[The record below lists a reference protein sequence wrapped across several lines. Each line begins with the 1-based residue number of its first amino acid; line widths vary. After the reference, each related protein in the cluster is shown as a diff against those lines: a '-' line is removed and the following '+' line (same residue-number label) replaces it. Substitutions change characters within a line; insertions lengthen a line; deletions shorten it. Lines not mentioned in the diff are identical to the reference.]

1 MSGVAIV
8 AISRRATTA
17 DQVRSR
23 GQPAPIVIREP
34 QAPSA
39 KLTPQ
44 DPILFDQVRDGL
56 ALPAIQPA
64 GQHNQHHLQGSW
76 VDHELEP
83 ISRLARRMS
92 TDLWNSTP
100 QHPFAGPSGIVREES
115 HLRCT
120 SR

>member
-39 KLTPQ
+39 KLTPR

-56 ALPAIQPA
+56 PLPAIQPA
-64 GQHNQHHLQGSW
+64 DQHNQHHPQGGW
-76 VDHELEP
+76 VDHELEL
-83 ISRLARRMS
+83 ISGLTRR
-92 TDLWNSTP
+92 
-100 QHPFAGPSGIVREES
+100 
-115 HLRCT
+115 T
-120 SR
+120 SADS